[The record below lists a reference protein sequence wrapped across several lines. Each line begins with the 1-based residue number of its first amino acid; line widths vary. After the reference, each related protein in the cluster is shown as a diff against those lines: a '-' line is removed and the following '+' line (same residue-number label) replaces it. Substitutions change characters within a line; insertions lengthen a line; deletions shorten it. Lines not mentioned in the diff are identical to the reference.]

1 MAAPRT
7 LKDYLKSLP
16 EWKTASK
23 EFNDAST
30 AVSRLEQ
37 ALPSTPESSKAGVQ
51 AQLDAAR
58 KRLAKAKTDLSKV
71 EADAKSY
78 YESNPDEFAQKR
90 TDEATKDL
98 EDAKRTRDALKARG
112 QDTTALD
119 AKIKILEDKIKGGF
133 KETPATGTGTGTGTT
148 DQPAGEV
155 TIESIAADL
164 DTKIADARQ
173 FLFDLGVEGRK
184 ELAQT
189 LKDAG
194 YDVPIDG
201 SYPNETLLNNY
212 INSLNAVKSQ
222 NDLNKDIK
230 GYKPANWN
238 DYISS
243 RVAGAKGTGASAT
256 DVGIN
261 ISSDTD
267 AESLIQSQ
275 FKTVLGREATATE
288 LASFKKQLN
297 KAEKAAGRKTTKSG
311 NRTIYVS
318 DLNREQFLTNEI
330 KKINVDPKTGKT
342 EFETKRGEKE
352 GLTAQAL
359 KSVARLNG
367 ITLSDDKINSYVT
380 DIRNG
385 KDVNVI
391 KDSIRQMAGLGR
403 SEKVNKLLAEGNDLD
418 TIYSPYKTTMASLLE
433 VPEDQID
440 LNDSALQ
447 GVFGPTGEMSIY
459 DFRKALKKDS
469 RWQYTNNAREKAYSA
484 VNRILQDFGF
494 RS

>member
-51 AQLDAAR
+51 AQLDAAK
-58 KRLAKAKTDLSKV
+58 KRVAKAKTDLNKV
-71 EADAKSY
+71 ESDAKSY

-98 EDAKRTRDALKARG
+98 EDARRTRDALKARG
-112 QDTTALD
+112 QDTTSLD
-119 AKIKILEDKIKGGF
+119 AKIKTLEDKIKGGF
-133 KETPATGTGTGTGTT
+133 KETPASGTDAGTA
-148 DQPAGEV
+148 DQPADAT

-164 DTKIADARQ
+164 DTKIANARQ
-173 FLFDLGVEGRK
+173 FLFDLGAPGRK
-184 ELAQT
+184 QLAQT

-194 YDVPIDG
+194 YDIAVDG
-201 SYPNETLLNNY
+201 SFPNENLFNIY
-212 INSLNAVKSQ
+212 VNSLKAVKNQ
-222 NDLNKDIK
+222 NELNKEIE

-238 DYISS
+238 DYISG
-243 RVAGAKGTGASAT
+243 RVAGAKGTGSAT

-275 FKTVLGREATATE
+275 FKTVLGREATAAE
-288 LASFKKQLN
+288 LGSFKKLLN
-297 KAEKAAGRKTTKSG
+297 KAERSAGRKTTKVG
-311 NRTIYVS
+311 NRTEYVS

-330 KKINVDPKTGKT
+330 KKIVDPKSGKS

-352 GLTAQAL
+352 GLTAQTL
-359 KSVARLNG
+359 QSIARLNG
-367 ITLSDDKINSYVT
+367 VTLSDDKINSYVT

-385 KDVNVI
+385 KDINVI
-391 KDSIRQMAGLGR
+391 KNSIRQMAGLGK
-403 SEKVNKLLAEGNDLD
+403 SDKVNKLLAEGNDLD
-418 TIYSPYKTTMASLLE
+418 TIYSPYKTTMAALLE

-447 GVFGPTGEMSIY
+447 NVFGPTGEMSIY
-459 DFRKALKKDS
+459 DFRKALKKDN
-469 RWQYTNNAREKAYSA
+469 RWQYTNNARKEVSDNVLRVLK
-484 VNRILQDFGF
+484 DFGF
-494 RS
+494 QG